1 MKRRKFDVA
10 QVPANVGKGVDERF
24 QVSTPL
30 RSLLN
35 KVFPDHW
42 SFLLGEIALFSFIV
56 LLLTGVF
63 LTLFFDPS
71 MKEVAYEGSY
81 PALRGTEMSAA
92 YESSLNLSFEVRGGL
107 FMRQMHHWAALLF
120 MASIVVHMA
129 RIFFTGAFRKPRE
142 ANWIIGITL
151 FLLGFLAGFTGY
163 SLPDD
168 GLSGTGLRIASA
180 IMLSIPV
187 IGTWASASV
196 FGGEFPGHL
205 IIGRFYILHVLLIPA
220 GLVALITVHLALVFK
235 QKHTQW
241 PGPMRTNA
249 NVVGE
254 RMFPRYALKQGGFF
268 MAVFGVI
275 SLMAGL
281 FQINPIWL
289 FGPYRASEV
298 SSASQPDWYVMFMDG
313 LVRLMPAW
321 QITLPI
327 GDGYS
332 IPPLFWPA
340 IVGLGA
346 LTTVPMFYPF
356 IEARWHRDKQVHHLL
371 QRPRDAPE
379 RVGVGAMAFTFFLIA
394 TLSGGNDVIADKF
407 HISLNA
413 MTWAGRIGL
422 VILPPLAYWISAR
435 VCLGLQ
441 QHDREVLAHG
451 VETGIIRRAPDGRF
465 YEVHQPLSPV
475 DDHGHPKPLD
485 YGGWVVPKKMNRL
498 GALAPAVK
506 GFFFPV
512 EKPAEAPVS
521 PGLPPV
527 TAREEREEREEITSG
542 R

>member
-1 MKRRKFDVA
+1 MKRRKFDIA
-10 QVPANVGKGVDERF
+10 EVPANVGKGVDERF
-24 QVSTPL
+24 QVATPL
-30 RSLLN
+30 RGLLN

-42 SFLLGEIALFSFIV
+42 SFLLGEIALFSFII
-56 LLLTGVF
+56 LLLTGTF
-63 LTLFFDPS
+63 LTLFFDPT
-71 MKEVAYEGSY
+71 MKEVTYEGAY
-81 PALRGTEMSAA
+81 PALRGVGMSGA
-92 YESSLNLSFEVRGGL
+92 YETTLRLSFEVRGGL
-107 FMRQMHHWAALLF
+107 FMRQLHHWSALLF
-120 MASIVVHMA
+120 MAAIVVHMA

-142 ANWIIGITL
+142 ANWAIGVAL

-180 IMLSIPV
+180 IMLSIP
-187 IGTWASASV
+187 IAGSWISASV

-205 IIGRFYILHVLLIPA
+205 IIGRFYIAHVLLIPG
-220 GLVALITVHLALVFK
+220 GLLALISVHLGLVFK

-241 PGPMRTNA
+241 PGPMRTNT

-268 MAVFGVI
+268 MTVFGVV
-275 SLMAGL
+275 SLLAGL

-327 GDGYS
+327 GHGYS

-340 IVGLGA
+340 VVGLGA
-346 LTTVPMFYPF
+346 LTTVPMAYPF
-356 IEARWHRDKQVHHLL
+356 IEARRTKDTRKHHLL
-371 QRPRDAPE
+371 ERPRDAPE
-379 RVGVGAMAFTFFLIA
+379 RVGVGAMAFTFFIVA

-413 MTWAGRIGL
+413 TTWAGRIGL
-422 VILPPLAYWISAR
+422 VILPPLMYYIAVR
-435 VCLGLQ
+435 TCLGLQ

-451 VETGIIRRAPDGRF
+451 VETGIIKRAPDGRF
-465 YEVHQPLSPV
+465 YEVHQPLGPV
-475 DDHGHPKPLD
+475 DDHGHPIPLD
-485 YGGWVVPKKMNRL
+485 YLGWTVPKKMNRV
-498 GALAPAVK
+498 GALAPAIK
-506 GFFFPV
+506 GFFFPI

-521 PGLPPV
+521 PAVPSV
-527 TAREEREEREEITSG
+527 TAPERREEITSG
-542 R
+542 H

>member
-1 MKRRKFDVA
+1 VKRRKLDLA
-10 QVPANVGKGVDERF
+10 QVPANVGKGLDDRYKAA
-24 QVSTPL
+24 TPL
-30 RSLLN
+30 RGLLN

-81 PALRGTEMSAA
+81 SALRGTEMSQA
-92 YESSLNLSFEVRGGL
+92 YASSLHLSFEVRGGL

-129 RIFFTGAFRKPRE
+129 RVFFTGAFRKPRE
-142 ANWIIGITL
+142 ANWAIGVAL

-187 IGTWASASV
+187 VGTWVSASI
-196 FGGEFPGHL
+196 FGGEFPGEL
-205 IIGRFYILHVLLIPA
+205 IIGRFYIAHVLLIPGGLLA
-220 GLVALITVHLALVFK
+220 LISVHLGLVFA

-241 PGPMRTNA
+241 PGPGRTND

-275 SLMAGL
+275 ALMAGL

-289 FGPYRASEV
+289 FGPYRAAEV

-321 QITLPI
+321 QIDIPI
-327 GDGYS
+327 GDGYV

-340 IVGLGA
+340 VVGLGA

-356 IEARWHRDKQVHHLL
+356 IEARRLKDKTSHHLL
-371 QRPRDAPE
+371 QRPRDNPE
-379 RVGVGAMAFTFFLIA
+379 RTGLGAMAFTFFIVA

-407 HISLNA
+407 QISLNA

-422 VILPPLAYWISAR
+422 VLLPPLAYWISVR
-435 VCLGLQ
+435 ICLGLQ

-451 VETGIIRRAPDGRF
+451 VETGIIKRLPDGRF
-465 YEVHQPLSPV
+465 VEIHQPLGPV
-475 DDHGHPKPLD
+475 DDHGHPLPLD
-485 YGGWVVPKKMNRL
+485 YAGWVVPKKMNRL

-506 GFFFPV
+506 GFFYPV
-512 EKPAEAPVS
+512 EKPIEAPVS
-521 PGLPPV
+521 PGMPPV
-527 TAREEREEREEITSG
+527 TAREEREEITSG
-542 R
+542 K

>member
-1 MKRRKFDVA
+1 MKRRKFDIA

-71 MKEVAYEGSY
+71 MKEVAYDGPYS
-81 PALRGTEMSAA
+81 ALRGSEMSAA
-92 YESSLNLSFEVRGGL
+92 FDSTLHISFEVRGGL
-107 FMRQMHHWAALLF
+107 FIRQMHHWAALLF
-120 MASIVVHMA
+120 MAAIVVHMA

-142 ANWIIGITL
+142 ANWIIGVTL

-187 IGTWASASV
+187 VGTWVSASI

-205 IIGRFYILHVLLIPA
+205 IIGRFYIAHVLLIPA
-220 GLVALITVHLALVFK
+220 ALVGLITVHLALVFK

-275 SLMAGL
+275 ALMSGL

-321 QITLPI
+321 QITIPI

-340 IVGLGA
+340 VVGLGA

-356 IEARWHRDKQVHHLL
+356 IEARWRKDKQVHHLL

-394 TLSGGNDVIADKF
+394 TISGGNDVVADKF

-422 VILPPLAYWISAR
+422 VVLPPLAYWISVR
-435 VCLGLQ
+435 ICLGLQ

-485 YGGWVVPKKMNRL
+485 YAGWVVPKKMNRL
-498 GALAPAVK
+498 GALGPAVK

-521 PGLPPV
+521 PGMPPV
-527 TAREEREEREEITSG
+527 TAREEREEITSG

>member
-1 MKRRKFDVA
+1 VKRRKMDLA
-10 QVPANVGKGVDERF
+10 QAPANFAKGVDGRF
-24 QVSTPL
+24 QAATPL
-30 RSLLN
+30 RALLN

-42 SFLLGEIALFSFIV
+42 SFLLGEIALFSFII
-56 LLLTGVF
+56 LLLTGTF

-71 MKEVAYEGSY
+71 MKEVAYEGAY

-92 YESSLNLSFEVRGGL
+92 YESSLHLSFEVRGGL

-129 RIFFTGAFRKPRE
+129 RVFFTGAFRKPRE
-142 ANWIIGITL
+142 ANWAIGIAL
-151 FLLGFLAGFTGY
+151 FLFGFLAGFTGY

-187 IGTWASASV
+187 AGTWISASI
-196 FGGEFPGHL
+196 FGGEYPGDL
-205 IIGRFYILHVLLIPA
+205 IIGRFYIAHVLLIPG
-220 GLVALITVHLALVFK
+220 GLLGLISVHLALVFK

-241 PGPMRTNA
+241 PGPMRTNT

-268 MAVFGVI
+268 MAVFGTVA
-275 SLMAGL
+275 LLAGF

-313 LVRLMPAW
+313 LVRLMPNW
-321 QITLPI
+321 QIYI
-327 GDGYS
+327 FDYS

-340 IVGLGA
+340 VVGLGA
-346 LTTVPMFYPF
+346 LTTVPMAYPWL
-356 IEARWHRDKQVHHLL
+356 EARRTKDKRVHNLL
-371 QRPRDAPE
+371 ERPRDNPE
-379 RVGVGAMAFTFFLIA
+379 RVGIGAMAFTFFIVA
-394 TLSGGNDVIADKF
+394 TLSGANDVIADKF

-422 VILPPLAYWISAR
+422 LVLPPLAYFIAVR
-435 VCLGLQ
+435 MCLSLQ

-451 VETGIIRRAPDGRF
+451 VETGIIRRLPNGQF
-465 YEVHQPLSPV
+465 MEVHQPLGPV
-475 DDHGHPKPLD
+475 DEHGHQIPLE
-485 YGGWVVPKKMNRL
+485 YGGWVVPKKMNRV

-512 EKPAEAPVS
+512 EKPAEIPVS
-521 PGLPPV
+521 PGMPPV
-527 TAREEREEREEITSG
+527 TGADDREEITSG

>member
-1 MKRRKFDVA
+1 MKRRKVELSQA
-10 QVPANVGKGVDERF
+10 PATFARGVDERF
-24 QVSTPL
+24 QAATPL
-30 RSLLN
+30 RALLN

-42 SFLLGEIALFSFIV
+42 SFLLGEIALFSFII
-56 LLLTGVF
+56 LLLTGTF

-71 MKEVAYEGSY
+71 MKEVAYQGAY

-142 ANWIIGITL
+142 ANWAIGVTL

-187 IGTWASASV
+187 VGTWVSASI

-205 IIGRFYILHVLLIPA
+205 IIGRFYIAHVLLIPG
-220 GLVALITVHLALVFK
+220 GLLALISVHLGLVFK

-241 PGPMRTNA
+241 PGPMRANN

-268 MAVFGVI
+268 MAVFGVVA
-275 SLMAGL
+275 LMSGL

-313 LVRLMPAW
+313 LVRLMPNW
-321 QITLPI
+321 QLYI
-327 GDGYS
+327 GDYS

-340 IVGLGA
+340 VVGLGA
-346 LTTVPMFYPF
+346 LTTVPMFYPW
-356 IEARWHRDKQVHHLL
+356 IEARRLKDKQIHNLL
-371 QRPRDAPE
+371 ERPRDNPE
-379 RVGVGAMAFTFFLIA
+379 RVGIGAMSLAFFMVA
-394 TLSGGNDVIADKF
+394 TISGGNDVIADKF

-422 VILPPLAYWISAR
+422 VILPPLAYYISVR
-435 VCLGLQ
+435 ICLGLQ

-451 VETGIIRRAPDGRF
+451 VETGIIRRLPDGQF
-465 YEVHQPLSPV
+465 IEVHQPLGRV
-475 DDHGHPKPLD
+475 DDHGHPVPLE
-485 YGGWVVPKKMNRL
+485 YGGWVVPKKMNRV
-498 GALAPAVK
+498 GALAPAIK
-506 GFFFPV
+506 GFFYPV

-521 PGLPPV
+521 PGMPPV
-527 TAREEREEREEITSG
+527 SDREEREEREEITSS

>member
-1 MKRRKFDVA
+1 MKRRKVDISE
-10 QVPANVGKGVDERF
+10 VPAKVGTGIDQRF
-24 QVSTPL
+24 KAATPL
-30 RSLLN
+30 RGILN

-42 SFLLGEIALFSFIV
+42 SFLLGEIALFSFIL
-56 LLLTGVF
+56 LLLTGTF

-71 MKEVAYEGSY
+71 MKEVAYSGAY
-81 PALRGTEMSAA
+81 PALRGSEMSAA
-92 YESSLNLSFEVRGGL
+92 YESSMHLSFEVRGGL
-107 FMRQMHHWAALLF
+107 FIRQMHHWAALLF
-120 MASIVVHMA
+120 MAAIVVHMA

-142 ANWIIGITL
+142 TNWVIGVTL
-151 FLLGFLAGFTGY
+151 FLLGFLEGFTGY

-187 IGTWASASV
+187 VGTWLSSSV

-220 GLVALITVHLALVFK
+220 ALLALITVHVGLVFV

-241 PGPMRTNA
+241 PGPARTNR
-249 NVVGE
+249 NVIGE
-254 RMFPRYALKQGGFF
+254 RFFPRYIMKQTGFL
-268 MAVFGVI
+268 MSVFGVVA
-275 SLMAGL
+275 LLAGL

-327 GDGYS
+327 DIAGGHGYS

-340 IVGLGA
+340 VVGLGA
-346 LTTVPMFYPF
+346 LTTIPMFYPF
-356 IEARWHRDKQVHHLL
+356 IEARRNKDYAMHHLL

-413 MTWAGRIGL
+413 ISWAGRIGL
-422 VILPPLAYWISAR
+422 VIGPPLMYFIAVRI
-435 VCLGLQ
+435 CLGLQ

-451 VETGIIRRAPDGRF
+451 VETGIIKRLPDGRF
-465 YEVHQPLSPV
+465 VEIHQPLGPV
-475 DDHGHPKPLD
+475 DDHGHPLPLD
-485 YGGWVVPKKMNRL
+485 YAGWVVPKKMNRL

-506 GFFFPV
+506 GFFFPI

-521 PGLPPV
+521 PGMPPV
-527 TAREEREEREEITSG
+527 TAGEREEITSG
-542 R
+542 Q

>member
-1 MKRRKFDVA
+1 MKRRKFDIA
-10 QVPANVGKGVDERF
+10 EVPANVGKGVDERF
-24 QVSTPL
+24 QVATPL
-30 RSLLN
+30 RGLLN

-42 SFLLGEIALFSFIV
+42 SFLLGEIALFSFII
-56 LLLTGVF
+56 LLLTGTF
-63 LTLFFDPS
+63 LTLFFDPT
-71 MKEVAYEGSY
+71 MKEVTYEGAY
-81 PALRGTEMSAA
+81 PALRGVGMSGA
-92 YESSLNLSFEVRGGL
+92 YETTLRLSFEVRGGL
-107 FMRQMHHWAALLF
+107 FMRQLHHWSALLF
-120 MASIVVHMA
+120 MAAIVVHMA

-142 ANWIIGITL
+142 ANWAIGVAL

-180 IMLSIPV
+180 IMLSIP
-187 IGTWASASV
+187 IAGSWISASV

-205 IIGRFYILHVLLIPA
+205 IIGRFYIAHVLLIPG
-220 GLVALITVHLALVFK
+220 GLLALISVHLGLVFK

-241 PGPMRTNA
+241 PGPMRTNT

-268 MAVFGVI
+268 MTVFGVV
-275 SLMAGL
+275 SLLAGL

-327 GDGYS
+327 GHGYS

-340 IVGLGA
+340 VVGLGA
-346 LTTVPMFYPF
+346 LTTVPMAYPF
-356 IEARWHRDKQVHHLL
+356 IEARRTKDTRKHHLL
-371 QRPRDAPE
+371 ERPRDAPE
-379 RVGVGAMAFTFFLIA
+379 RVGVGAMSFTFFIVA

-413 MTWAGRIGL
+413 TTWAGRIGL
-422 VILPPLAYWISAR
+422 VILPPLMYYIAVR
-435 VCLGLQ
+435 TCLGLQ

-451 VETGIIRRAPDGRF
+451 VETGIIKRAPDGRF
-465 YEVHQPLSPV
+465 YEVHQPLGPV
-475 DDHGHPKPLD
+475 DDHGHPIPLD
-485 YGGWVVPKKMNRL
+485 YVGWTVPKKMNRV
-498 GALAPAVK
+498 GALAPAIK
-506 GFFFPV
+506 GFFFPI

-521 PGLPPV
+521 PAVPSV
-527 TAREEREEREEITSG
+527 TAPERREEITSG
-542 R
+542 H